1 MHSIKNVDVND
12 VTRGDALVEQ
22 TSDENSEAG
31 SILFRFEDMP
41 VVKIKFPETI
51 NSSAMLAIHAA
62 KTNEYVGMNGFYT
75 MLIIVPQIVLLAI
88 DVVTQISFVQYL
100 QKTLSGLDSC
110 EIRTDLVLRY
120 LSVAAFLAGMIFD
133 FFECFEMVLCC
144 GHGTWKRKMIIKH
157 FSSKSEQT
165 GAKN

>member
-51 NSSAMLAIHAA
+51 NSSAMQ
-62 KTNEYVGMNGFYT
+62 KQTNT
-75 MLIIVPQIVLLAI
+75 SA
-88 DVVTQISFVQYL
+88 
-100 QKTLSGLDSC
+100 
-110 EIRTDLVLRY
+110 
-120 LSVAAFLAGMIFD
+120 
-133 FFECFEMVLCC
+133 
-144 GHGTWKRKMIIKH
+144 
-157 FSSKSEQT
+157 
-165 GAKN
+165 